1 MKKIEM
7 KPMTLAEAQKLGID
21 SWDRWGCEP
30 SVFDWSYPSQ
40 ETCFVFE
47 GDVIVTAYGED
58 YHITPN
64 MMVVFPKGLNCVW
77 DVKKTIKKAYKFD

>member
-1 MKKIEM
+1 MKTIEI
-7 KPMTLAEAQKLGID
+7 KAMTPAEAEKLGIN

-30 SVFDWSYPSQ
+30 SVFDWSYPEQ

-47 GDVIVTAYGED
+47 GDVIVTADGED

-64 MMVVFPKGLNCVW
+64 MLVVFPKGLECVW
-77 DVKKTIKKAYKFD
+77 NVKKAIRKAYKFD